1 MPPSVRRGKR
11 TARITAYIEPEYDA
25 FIETFRQQK
34 GLPTSSSA
42 LNTIIALYQQKAEG
56 SQGMEEMMREVL
68 QRQTGIEQR
77 QNVLE
82 QKISM
87 FLILMYKSQNQDLS
101 PTALEELSRILT
113 MGGPQPSANP
123 T

>member
-68 QRQTGIEQR
+68 QRQ
-77 QNVLE
+77 NVLE